1 MSNNIP
7 NTEYALYLW
16 LKTYFIP
23 DLQLCK
29 NKRSRYDCYS
39 DKHKL
44 DIELKCRRTHYDRL
58 LIEKT
63 KFDSLMS
70 RSEKEGTTPLY
81 INSTPSGIYAFY
93 LKSASIEWEL
103 KLMPMKTDFRS
114 KGNIMKSV
122 GYLDINNSVDLID
135 LKNKIK

>member
-1 MSNNIP
+1 VSNNIP

-63 KFDSLMS
+63 KFDSLIS

-103 KLMPMKTDFRS
+103 KSMPMKTDFKS

-122 GYLDINNSVDLID
+122 GYLDVNNSVDLID